1 MSVPLDVLSMANKDW
16 HSPLNPNVTFSS
28 GTGRCCP
35 FLVFVYFIFFV
46 GTGRLHTHTLFILAF
61 PTMPLLYFHD
71 TCRMCAVGQRTVESM
86 LAVLRRRVGS
96 APLSLPCRSCPR
108 VRQTTHF
115 FHLLL
120 LCVLFLSWLACPVFN
135 PGPTSYVVPA
145 STRAFEKLTKKMK
158 WRSCFQF
165 CYFSFSILSPPCFVF
180 KDSFWLPKKLF
191 D

>member
-1 MSVPLDVLSMANKDW
+1 MANKDW

-120 LCVLFLSWLACPVFN
+120 RCVLFLSWLACPVFN
-135 PGPTSYVVPA
+135 PGLTSYVVPA
-145 STRAFEKLTKKMK
+145 STRAFEKLTKKNEVAVVL
-158 WRSCFQF
+158 SVLLFFFFYTFPTLLCF
-165 CYFSFSILSPPCFVF
+165 
-180 KDSFWLPKKLF
+180 
-191 D
+191 